1 MLAFRI
7 FGLFN
12 AGKWN
17 SFDAIFTLK
26 CLNRFLFVFFRWE
39 SSQSVFTMIQ
49 HHRTINS
56 QRPINLVTRAEVEKN
71 APLRSLQF
79 EYILCYFGMCNFNLE
94 VMTER
99 KFFCYVCD
107 AFFVLHLSLSRLAT
121 DVVDVGLLCEEFICV
136 VLQNKKKF
144 VLNFCGHL
152 KFIYFLL
159 FAIYCSNMLN
169 LN

>member
-1 MLAFRI
+1 
-7 FGLFN
+7 
-12 AGKWN
+12 
-17 SFDAIFTLK
+17 
-26 CLNRFLFVFFRWE
+26 
-39 SSQSVFTMIQ
+39 MIQ

-136 VLQNKKKF
+136 VLQNKKKVCFEFLRSFEIYLLF
-144 VLNFCGHL
+144 VVCNLLQQYVEFKL
-152 KFIYFLL
+152 KFLL
-159 FAIYCSNMLN
+159 LKIEVKHGNIPRLMKIKVRILK
-169 LN
+169 L